1 MIPVETA
8 NQIVDLW
15 NGAATIGNGG
25 SLPLGDDGCKLVIST
40 KRWTLKCDTYDLCLS
55 GYVNQSDNLAL
66 TFFDVNSARIF
77 ASAFERLNGGV
88 RHV

>member
-1 MIPVETA
+1 MRV
-8 NQIVDLW
+8 
-15 NGAATIGNGG
+15 G
-25 SLPLGDDGCKLVIST
+25 LP
-40 KRWTLKCDTYDLCLS
+40 